1 MINRRRFL
9 AITAAFAATPASASP
24 SPVRWRGV
32 ALGAEAEIE
41 VHGPPGRARPILDA
55 SLALLRDVESL
66 FNLFDPGSALSRLNA
81 AGHIVETD
89 TRFHRLFEAVDRL
102 HAATNGRFDP
112 TVQPLW
118 RALAEGRNPEAARAL
133 IGWEKVARR
142 DQTVRLAANQAL
154 TFNGIA
160 QGFATDLVTEL
171 MRSKGVAK
179 TLVNI
184 GEHGAIGGPWRLG
197 IEDPDHGLVA
207 ARTLTDGAMATS
219 SPFALRLGSEL
230 GHILDARTHG
240 TPIWS
245 TVSVEAD
252 TATLADGL
260 STALCLA
267 DLGEVKSITERLAGV
282 RRITLVARNGDISTV

>member
-9 AITAAFAATPASASP
+9 AIAAAFAATPASVSA
-24 SPVRWRGV
+24 SPVRWRGI

-41 VHGPPGRARPILDA
+41 IQGPAHDARPILEA

-66 FNLFDPGSALSRLNA
+66 FNLHDPTSTLSRLNA
-81 AGHIVETD
+81 AGHVAETD
-89 TRFHRLFEAVDRL
+89 RRFHRLFEAVDRL

-118 RALAEGRNPEAARAL
+118 RALAEGKDPDAARAL
-133 IGWEKVARR
+133 VGWDKVVRQ
-142 DQTVRLAANQAL
+142 DQRVLLSKGQAL

-171 MRSKGVAK
+171 MRSNGVTK

-197 IEDPDHGLVA
+197 LEDPDHGMVA

-230 GHILDARTHG
+230 GHILDARALG
-240 TPIWS
+240 PPVWS

-267 DLGEVKSITERLAGV
+267 DRGEVRSITERLTGV
-282 RRITLVARNGDISTV
+282 RRITLVTPDGDIETI

>member
-9 AITAAFAATPASASP
+9 AIAAAFAATPTSASV
-24 SPVRWRGV
+24 SPVRWRGI

-41 VHGPPGRARPILDA
+41 IHGPEDWARPILDT
-55 SLALLRDVESL
+55 SLAVLRDVEGM
-66 FNLFDPGSALSRLNA
+66 FNLFDPGSAVSRLNA

-160 QGFATDLVTEL
+160 QGFATDLVTEF

-230 GHILDARTHG
+230 GHILDARANG
-240 TPIWS
+240 PPVWS

-267 DLGEVKSITERLAGV
+267 DVNEVRSIAERLAGV
-282 RRITLVARNGDISTV
+282 RRITLVAPNGDISTL

>member
-9 AITAAFAATPASASP
+9 AIAAAFAATPVLAYA
-24 SPVRWRGV
+24 SPVRWRGI
-32 ALGAEAEIE
+32 ALGADAEI
-41 VHGPPGRARPILDA
+41 VIHGPAGQVRPVLEA
-55 SLALLRDVESL
+55 SLAVLRDVESL
-66 FNLFDPGSALSRLNA
+66 FSLYDLGSTLSRLNQ
-81 AGHIVETD
+81 AGHVVETD
-89 TRFHRLFEAVDRL
+89 RRFHRLFETADRL

-118 RALAEGRNPEAARAL
+118 RALAEGRDPDAARAL
-133 IGWEKVARR
+133 IGWEKVFRHG
-142 DQTVRLAANQAL
+142 QNVRLSDGQAL

-171 MRSKGVAK
+171 MRANGVTK
-179 TLVNI
+179 TLVNV
-184 GEHGAIGGPWRLG
+184 GEHNAVGGPWRLG
-197 IEDPDHGLVA
+197 IEDPDHGIVA

-219 SPFALRLGSEL
+219 SPFALSLGPEL
-230 GHILDARTHG
+230 GHILDARDHG
-240 TPIWS
+240 PPVWS

-267 DLGEVKSITERLAGV
+267 DRDEVRSVAERLAGV
-282 RRITLVARNGDISTV
+282 RRITLVTPDGDIETV